1 MAAKVMRQAT
11 ERETMTVHKMLR
23 ILPYDDTAKGR
34 DLNDPVDAD
43 LIIVDEVSM
52 MGMQLFSV
60 LTQAVK
66 NNSIVILVG
75 DEDQLLSVDY
85 GNVLHDLIKTGK
97 MEVCR
102 LTEVLRQSGLILE
115 NAMKINKGILI
126 LRETPRSRS
135 RLFLKRRLQKCSCGT
150 MTRIDPRSSAR

>member
-1 MAAKVMRQAT
+1 MLAATTGMAAKVMRQAT

-85 GNVLHDLIKTGK
+85 G
-97 MEVCR
+97 M
-102 LTEVLRQSGLILE
+102 S
-115 NAMKINKGILI
+115 
-126 LRETPRSRS
+126 
-135 RLFLKRRLQKCSCGT
+135 F
-150 MTRIDPRSSAR
+150 MT